1 MSPSI
6 RSNANASET
15 AALTRPCLGVMVAQ
29 PGRHGAAHGS
39 WGMPVK
45 RVGKSVRARPNG
57 AYDCVDALWGPV
69 SITAV
74 FANKNPSAAL
84 TAP

>member
-1 MSPSI
+1 
-6 RSNANASET
+6 
-15 AALTRPCLGVMVAQ
+15 
-29 PGRHGAAHGS
+29 
-39 WGMPVK
+39 MPVK